1 MLSITFDSDI
11 EVITPQVLDVDLW
24 HTSGHYDNY
33 LENMF
38 FTKLKLRD
46 PEHPEQVRDNVIEER
61 PMAVKPM
68 NCPGHCIVYRT
79 RLHSHNEFPLRIAE
93 MGLHAKDYWWYRD
106 LRRYGTTPH
115 AGFGLGFER
124 AIQYATGVENIRDV
138 IPFPRAPRQAD
149 F

>member
-1 MLSITFDSDI
+1 MK
-11 EVITPQVLDVDLW
+11 TPLVMSEELW

-46 PEHPEQVRDNVIEER
+46 PNHPDSVRDNVVEER

-79 RLHSHNEFPLRIAE
+79 ALALAQRVPTAHR
-93 MGLHAKDYWWYRD
+93 GD
-106 LRRYGTTPH
+106 G
-115 AGFGLGFER
+115 
-124 AIQYATGVENIRDV
+124 
-138 IPFPRAPRQAD
+138 PRAPS
-149 F
+149 